1 MKRLLPLLI
10 FLLLCSF
17 SQTSSARMNAYIAG
31 SVASASGACTCGTAS
46 NSCTDDPVDPQSM
59 AFCYYADRIGLSQQ
73 FTSAS
78 SQTVC
83 KASLRMKRDGTVSNN
98 PTLQVCIYT
107 DSSNEPGTQVGTC
120 STNTLNVNDLTTSF
134 ADVEFTGLSATLS
147 ASTNYHITLIG
158 SAQCTGDVVRWGMA
172 DSGCS
177 VDSLYYGFWSG
188 TEWTAQTQSFTFEY
202 TLTQCN

>member
-1 MKRLLPLLI
+1 MKKLLLI
-10 FLLLCSF
+10 LILVLMASPVYAF
-17 SQTSSARMNAYIAG
+17 TSAIQGVVTSG
-31 SVASASGACTCGTAS
+31 GASGACTCGTAS